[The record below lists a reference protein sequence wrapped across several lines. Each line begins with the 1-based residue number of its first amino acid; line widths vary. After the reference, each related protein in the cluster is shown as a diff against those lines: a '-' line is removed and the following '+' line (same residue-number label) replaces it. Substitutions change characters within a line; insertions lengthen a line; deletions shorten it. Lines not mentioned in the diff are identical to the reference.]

1 MSHGF
6 TAIRADHVGGHVAMA
21 AAPYFPHWAV
31 PLKARKRFQPW
42 ACTFHTDDGGPI
54 AFIAFGG
61 QAGMINAVYAFLGP
75 LLLKMHG
82 GLFETLAERVEFDLD
97 NTPLHGLR
105 LALVAQ
111 ALNAFIASTSFVV
124 DCYLVGAD
132 PNKARHHLETMR
144 TTIEA
149 GRSLVL

>member
-21 AAPYFPHWAV
+21 AVPYFPHWAV
-31 PLKARKRFQPW
+31 PVAARKRFQPW
-42 ACTFHTDDGGPI
+42 ACTFHTADSEPSQ
-54 AFIAFGG
+54 FIAFGG
-61 QAGMINAVYAFLGP
+61 QAGMIDAVYALLGP

-97 NTPLHGLR
+97 NTPLQGER
-105 LALVAQ
+105 LALVAD
-111 ALNAFIASTSFVV
+111 ALEAFVASPSFMV

-132 PNKARHHLETMR
+132 PHKARLHLETMR
-144 TTIEA
+144 A
-149 GRSLVL
+149 SVKNHRSLVL